1 MSKNFNFLLFGRF
14 PTERAY
20 GVHII
25 ANARSFAR
33 YGSVNIYYPSTSN
46 SKTIQK
52 HPKEYFSN
60 TEDINFIKIDIF
72 DITANKFYELS
83 PKILKQF
90 LWLLFTYLWGKKVSR
105 LIPNTNNEVNWST
118 SSVLLYASSKIQNQV
133 IYEMHG
139 RARKI
144 QALFLKLIDRKSFFN
159 TLIISTS
166 KHGKKD
172 IEIRNLNNKVYFL
185 PNGVDINL
193 FSQKINHSLDS
204 NILNIGYVGQLN
216 TYGVEKGVSFSIR
229 ALDFAIKEWSK
240 RNPMDIYENV
250 HFTVVGGS
258 KNEHSELLNRHKDL
272 DLKLNLIENTNQENV
287 SKYMKEFD
295 IGIVPYPKDEHI
307 SLYASPLKLFEYI
320 STGIMII
327 ASDVKSNRLFE
338 DEIGIEFYKAENFD
352 SLVEIFKDC
361 LLKSNRRKIIQYS
374 KQNLSFR
381 ENLSWQERTN
391 KIYSILEEKRL

>member
-1 MSKNFNFLLFGRF
+1 M
-14 PTERAY
+14 
-20 GVHII
+20 
-25 ANARSFAR
+25 
-33 YGSVNIYYPSTSN
+33 
-46 SKTIQK
+46 
-52 HPKEYFSN
+52 
-60 TEDINFIKIDIF
+60 
-72 DITANKFYELS
+72 
-83 PKILKQF
+83 
-90 LWLLFTYLWGKKVSR
+90 
-105 LIPNTNNEVNWST
+105 
-118 SSVLLYASSKIQNQV
+118 
-133 IYEMHG
+133 
-139 RARKI
+139 
-144 QALFLKLIDRKSFFN
+144 
-159 TLIISTS
+159 
-166 KHGKKD
+166 
-172 IEIRNLNNKVYFL
+172 
-185 PNGVDINL
+185 
-193 FSQKINHSLDS
+193 
-204 NILNIGYVGQLN
+204 N
-216 TYGVEKGVSFSIR
+216 TYGVEKGVSFSID
-229 ALDFAIKEWSK
+229 ALDFATKELSK

-258 KNEHSELLNRHKDL
+258 KNEHSELLNRHKDI